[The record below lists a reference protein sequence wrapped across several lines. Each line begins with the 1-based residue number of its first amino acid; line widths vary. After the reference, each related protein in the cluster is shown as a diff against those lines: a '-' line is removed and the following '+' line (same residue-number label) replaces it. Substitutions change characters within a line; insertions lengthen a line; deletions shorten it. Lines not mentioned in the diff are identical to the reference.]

1 MHFPRSGVAGN
12 RAQSLHYPCSVTALV
27 TVLPYPRSL
36 MLLLATKLNT
46 CHSFCTKTTRDG
58 LVTHERGGT
67 HRDHDPVLVGRPAL
81 QAGLPGNRR
90 QLHRLALLA
99 AQVGLE
105 DCCRIRVP
113 HLGLTGTSACKAR
126 TNTGPDGRAV
136 GNPPPPHTHT
146 HRPTDISRFRVLR
159 FSPPRHRCAA
169 GGCVPVA
176 TPPSPTGCVVGSA
189 RDRAMP
195 AHWPVCEWVPYG

>member
-12 RAQSLHYPCSVTALV
+12 HAQSLHYPCSVTALV
-27 TVLPYPRSL
+27 TVLSYPRSL
-36 MLLLATKLNT
+36 MLLLATKFNT
-46 CHSFCTKTTRDG
+46 CHSFRTKTTQDG

-67 HRDHDPVLVGRPAL
+67 HRDHDPGLVGRPAL

-136 GNPPPPHTHT
+136 GNPPPHTHT
-146 HRPTDISRFRVLR
+146 VPPTFPGFAYCGSLHLGTDVLQEVAFRSQHHPLPTAVWWEA
-159 FSPPRHRCAA
+159 PETERC
-169 GGCVPVA
+169 
-176 TPPSPTGCVVGSA
+176 
-189 RDRAMP
+189 
-195 AHWPVCEWVPYG
+195 